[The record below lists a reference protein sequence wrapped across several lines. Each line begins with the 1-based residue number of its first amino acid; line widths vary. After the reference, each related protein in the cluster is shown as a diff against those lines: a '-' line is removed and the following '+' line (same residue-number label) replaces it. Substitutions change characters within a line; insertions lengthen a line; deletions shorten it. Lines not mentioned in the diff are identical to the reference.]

1 MQYSATMR
9 SEVFLKDLG
18 KRVRA
23 RRVSNG
29 LSQRRHAEL
38 AGLSPRYVSQL
49 ESGHGNISI
58 VRLYE
63 LTQALGVALHDMVRV
78 VRLEGRRRIIALIG
92 LRGAGKSTVGKNVAE
107 KLGRPFVELDALIEE
122 EAGLGLAEIF
132 ALHGESYYRRLERD
146 VLSQLVAAERDAVL
160 ATGGRLATERPTF
173 ELLKRS
179 AVTIWLKAQPEQ
191 HLERVVAQ
199 GDRRPMAGRADPLA
213 ELGTLLKEREPL
225 YREAEILVDTSAL
238 TSQQVTDEILRK
250 IAYSTICS

>member
-1 MQYSATMR
+1 MR
-9 SEVFLKDLG
+9 SDVFLKELG

-23 RRVSNG
+23 RRFLNG
-29 LSQRRHAEL
+29 LSQKRLAER

-63 LTQALGVALHDMVRV
+63 LTQALGVPLHEM

-146 VLSQLVAAERDAVL
+146 VLSQLVAAERDTVL
-160 ATGGRLATERPTF
+160 ATGGSLATERPTF
-173 ELLKRS
+173 ELLKES
-179 AVTIWLKAQPEQ
+179 AVTIWLKAKPEQ
-191 HLERVVAQ
+191 HLERVAAQ

-213 ELGTLLKEREPL
+213 ELGTLLKDREPL
-225 YREAEILVDTSAL
+225 YGEAEIVVDTSAL
-238 TSQQVTDEILRK
+238 TSQQVADEILRK
-250 IAYSTICS
+250 IA

>member
-1 MQYSATMR
+1 MR
-9 SEVFLKDLG
+9 SEVFLQELG

-23 RRVSNG
+23 RRLLNG
-29 LSQRRHAEL
+29 LSQRRLAEL

-63 LTQALGVALHDMVRV
+63 LTQALGVALHDMVR
-78 VRLEGRRRIIALIG
+78 LEGRRRIIALIG
-92 LRGAGKSTVGKNVAE
+92 LRGAGKSTVGKYVAE

-146 VLSQLVAAERDAVL
+146 VLSQLVASDRDAVL
-160 ATGGRLATERPTF
+160 ATGGSLATERPTF
-173 ELLKRS
+173 ELLKGS
-179 AVTIWLKAQPEQ
+179 AVTIWLKAKPEQ
-191 HLERVVAQ
+191 HLERVAAQ

-213 ELGTLLKEREPL
+213 ELESLLKDREPL
-225 YREAEILVDTSAL
+225 YGEAEIVVDTSAL
-238 TSQQVTDEILRK
+238 TSQQVAGEILRK
-250 IAYSTICS
+250 IA

>member
-1 MQYSATMR
+1 MQYSAHIR
-9 SEVFLKDLG
+9 PEVFLQELG

-23 RRVSNG
+23 RRLLNG
-29 LSQRRHAEL
+29 WSQRRLAEL

-92 LRGAGKSTVGKNVAE
+92 LRGAGKSTVGQNVAE
-107 KLGRPFVELDALIEE
+107 RLERPFVELDALIEE

-146 VLSQLVAAERDAVL
+146 VLSQLVSADRDAVL
-160 ATGGRLATERPTF
+160 ATGGSLATERATF

-179 AVTIWLKAQPEQ
+179 AVTIWLKAKPEQ
-191 HLERVVAQ
+191 HLERVAAQ

-213 ELGTLLKEREPL
+213 ELRTLLKEREPL
-225 YREAEILVDTSAL
+225 YREAEIVVDTSAL
-238 TSQQVTDEILRK
+238 TSQQVADEILRK
-250 IAYSTICS
+250 IA

>member
-1 MQYSATMR
+1 MR
-9 SEVFLKDLG
+9 SKVFLRELG

-23 RRVSNG
+23 RRLLKG
-29 LSQRRHAEL
+29 LSQKRLAER

-63 LTQALGVALHDMVRV
+63 LTQALGVPLHDM

-146 VLSQLVAAERDAVL
+146 VLSQLVAAERDTVL
-160 ATGGRLATERPTF
+160 ATGGSLATERPTF
-173 ELLKRS
+173 ELLKGS
-179 AVTIWLKAQPEQ
+179 AVTIWLKAKPEQ
-191 HLERVVAQ
+191 HLDRVKAQ

-213 ELGTLLKEREPL
+213 ELGTLLKDREPL
-225 YREAEILVDTSAL
+225 YGEAEIVVDTSAL
-238 TSQQVTDEILRK
+238 TSQQVADEILRK
-250 IAYSTICS
+250 IA

>member
-1 MQYSATMR
+1 MR
-9 SEVFLKDLG
+9 SDVFLKELG

-23 RRVSNG
+23 RRFLNG
-29 LSQRRHAEL
+29 LSQKRLAER

-63 LTQALGVALHDMVRV
+63 LTQALGVPLHEM

-146 VLSQLVAAERDAVL
+146 VLSQLVAAERDTVL
-160 ATGGRLATERPTF
+160 ATGGSLATERPTF
-173 ELLKRS
+173 ELLKES
-179 AVTIWLKAQPEQ
+179 AVTIWLKAKPEQ
-191 HLERVVAQ
+191 HLERVAAQ

-213 ELGTLLKEREPL
+213 ELVSLLKDREPL
-225 YREAEILVDTSAL
+225 YGEAEIVVDTSAL
-238 TSQQVTDEILRK
+238 TSQQVADEILRK
-250 IAYSTICS
+250 IA

>member
-1 MQYSATMR
+1 MR
-9 SEVFLKDLG
+9 SDVFLKELG

-23 RRVSNG
+23 RRLLNG
-29 LSQRRHAEL
+29 LSQKRLAER

-63 LTQALGVALHDMVRV
+63 LTQALGVPLHDM

-92 LRGAGKSTVGKNVAE
+92 LRGAGKSTVGKSVAK

-146 VLSQLVAAERDAVL
+146 VLSQLVAAERDTVL
-160 ATGGRLATERPTF
+160 ATGGSLATERPTF
-173 ELLKRS
+173 ELLKGS
-179 AVTIWLKAQPEQ
+179 AVTIWLKAKPEQ
-191 HLERVVAQ
+191 HLERVAAQ

-213 ELGTLLKEREPL
+213 ELGTLLKDREPL
-225 YREAEILVDTSAL
+225 YGEAEIVVDTSAL
-238 TSQQVTDEILRK
+238 TSQQVADEILRK
-250 IAYSTICS
+250 IA

>member
-1 MQYSATMR
+1 MR
-9 SEVFLKDLG
+9 SHVFLKELG

-23 RRVSNG
+23 RRLLNG
-29 LSQRRHAEL
+29 LSQKRLAER

-63 LTQALGVALHDMVRV
+63 LTQALGVPLHDM

-92 LRGAGKSTVGKNVAE
+92 LRGAGKSTVGKSVAK

-146 VLSQLVAAERDAVL
+146 VLSQLVAEKRDTVL
-160 ATGGRLATERPTF
+160 ATGGSLATERPTF
-173 ELLKRS
+173 ELLKGS
-179 AVTIWLKAQPEQ
+179 AVTIWLKAKPEQ
-191 HLERVVAQ
+191 HLERVKAQ

-213 ELGTLLKEREPL
+213 ELGTLLKDREPL
-225 YREAEILVDTSAL
+225 YGEAEIVVDTSEL
-238 TSQQVTDEILRK
+238 TSQQVADEILSK
-250 IAYSTICS
+250 IA